1 MDSEDIPTVT
11 YFLVL
16 LHAAPD
22 RDSAEPPWSAH
33 VAFIDTL
40 TELEVVLLGGDFD
53 RSVAGAEAAHLLR
66 TSTRQEA
73 ETWARKD
80 PLVLH
85 RYYVPEVVDWRLV
98 GINLGAIDPVLRLP
112 K

>member
-16 LHAAPD
+16 LHAGPN
-22 RDSAEPPWSAH
+22 RDATEPPWSAH
-33 VAFIDTL
+33 VAFIDKL
-40 TELEVVLLGGDFD
+40 TELDAVLLGGDFG
-53 RSVAGAEAAHLLR
+53 SPVAGAEAAYLLH

-73 ETWARKD
+73 ETSAHQD
-80 PLVLH
+80 PLVVH
-85 RYYVPEVVDWRLV
+85 RYYVPEVVEWHLV
-98 GINLGAIDPVLRLP
+98 GVTLGAIDPVLGLP

>member
-16 LHAAPD
+16 LHPGPNWYT
-22 RDSAEPPWSAH
+22 AEPPWGEH

-40 TELEVVLLGGDFD
+40 TELDVVLLGGDFD
-53 RSVAGAEAAHLLR
+53 DPVAGAEAAYLLH

-73 ETWARKD
+73 VAWANKD

-85 RYYVPEVVDWRLV
+85 RYHVPEIVDWRLV